1 MPASNINSVT
11 LGSADGK
18 LTIVGTIA
26 DLKDYSVELLHVW
39 LAQPGGPNQNG
50 VGLAIDC
57 INGTKATFDPN
68 KDTFEVIVDP
78 GNTGVVGGP
87 FFSGP
92 AIASA
97 IAVLAPKK
105 SGSEKG
111 VVTEVLQW
119 SLILELAKDQ
129 KHVDLVASTEG
140 QGEST

>member
-68 KDTFEVIVDP
+68 KNTFELIVDRS
-78 GNTGVVGGP
+78 NTGIVGGP
-87 FFSGP
+87 FSSGP
-92 AIASA
+92 AMASA
-97 IAVLAPKK
+97 IAALVPKQ
-105 SGSEKG
+105 SASQKG
-111 VVTEVLQW
+111 LVTEVLQW

-129 KHVDLVASTEG
+129 KHVDLVTSTE
-140 QGEST
+140 ST